1 MAGFNQDII
10 EEIRSRCEIS
20 EIIGTY
26 VQLKRSGTSAYTG
39 LCPFHQEKT
48 PSFHVDGKWQRY
60 HCFGCGKDG
69 DVFGF
74 IMEHDNIS
82 FPDAVRQLA
91 QRCGVILPENDEYE
105 PGRAKVARDQKERML
120 KVNEEF
126 SAFFVRFLRDCP
138 DSPAGLYLKKR
149 GISREIAEQFQ
160 IGAVPEDRFCCLN
173 YGRRLGFTDEDL
185 VAAGICGRSEES
197 GRIYERFTGR
207 LTFAI
212 QNEYGRGV
220 GFSARSLEAK
230 PADGR
235 KYVNTPETLVFKK
248 GMLLYALPQARESV
262 SKERK
267 IILCEG
273 QMDTIAMHRAGFTNA
288 VAPLGTAFTP
298 EQAKLI
304 KRYADEISFAFDA
317 DGAGQKA
324 FMRALEFVLPL
335 SVSMRMIRIPGGK
348 DPDELY
354 SNGGAEAVAAAVNA
368 SVPWLEQFNA
378 MLPSLYDM
386 STPVGRG
393 QAAGFM
399 ASLFVLVK
407 NPIELESYVR
417 EGAALLQVSEEALYA
432 ELSRQ
437 RNRQRRI
444 VDMRRPEEEGKKPA
458 PAVAAT
464 PASPER
470 SALLTLF
477 ALAVSSREN
486 AREISDLL
494 PPECLEDGTLICQ
507 ALNLLLGA
515 AAGGEPESETVSAL
529 NALFAEKNDSELG
542 KILLA
547 PPDFNDPVKALSDSV
562 TELRR
567 LTRRRRYV
575 ALTAEMRSCND
586 PERRSVLMQKLQ
598 EVLKE
603 K

>member
-1 MAGFNQDII
+1 MAGFNQDVI

-20 EIIGTY
+20 DIIGAF
-26 VQLKRSGTSAYTG
+26 VQLKRRGTNSYTG

-69 DVFGF
+69 DVFRF

-91 QRCGVILPENDEYE
+91 QRCGVILPETGDYD
-105 PGRAKVARDQKERML
+105 PGSAKVARDQKERLL

-126 SAFFVRFLRDCP
+126 SSFFVRFLRDNP
-138 DSPAGLYLKKR
+138 NSPAGIYLQKR
-149 GISREIAEQFQ
+149 GISREIADQFQ
-160 IGAVPEDRFCCLN
+160 IGAVPEERFCCLN

-185 VAAGICGRSEES
+185 VAAGICGRAEES

-248 GMLLYALPQARESV
+248 GMLLYALPQAREAV

-273 QMDTIAMHRAGFTNA
+273 QMDTIAMHRAGFSNA

-354 SNGGAEAVAAAVNA
+354 TNGGAEAVAAAVNA
-368 SVPWLEQFNA
+368 SVPWLERFKE

-399 ASLFVLVK
+399 VSLFALVR
-407 NPIELESYVR
+407 NPVELESYIR
-417 EGAALLQVSEEALYA
+417 EGAALLQVSEEALYS
-432 ELSRQ
+432 ELGRQ
-437 RNRQRRI
+437 RNRERRSL
-444 VDMRRPEEEGKKPA
+444 DMRRPAEEKKIPHPA
-458 PAVAAT
+458 APSA
-464 PASPER
+464 PDQPGR

-477 ALAVSSREN
+477 ALAASSQDN

-494 PPECLEDGTLICQ
+494 PPECLEGGDLICQ

-515 AAGGEPESETVSAL
+515 AAGGEPESETVAAL
-529 NALFAEKNDSELG
+529 NALFTEKNDSELG

-547 PPDFNDPVKALSDSV
+547 PPDFNDPVKALADSV

-567 LTRRRRYV
+567 ITRRRRYGE
-575 ALTAEMRSCND
+575 LTAEMRSCTD
-586 PERRSVLMQKLQ
+586 PERRQALMQKLQ